1 MVNGPALATDWPII
15 KSGYGV
21 NFLSGDIPLSLF
33 DQGRADT
40 GAYHGMGVGIKVTE
54 PRFVRSRGAAVA
66 RQGDRVLTFVVV
78 ARTSGDVA
86 SAERVLRRR
95 GVGGESGYGVLRDG
109 NTNLLYDI
117 ARSTAWFA
125 NTASDAS
132 DMNLTMVIS
141 RLHPW
146 TAFLW
151 RAGSCGSETLC
162 MRHMGSDRR
171 IVRRLQRRL
180 RNVPRRNRYTTSVG
194 PLLRTRRRACTRP
207 CSPSQSSATALARG
221 PRPPGPAPIRCKKPM
236 CFLVNS
242 AKCPPQAKNFLGRS
256 TQHRQAAWHHRTA
269 LTTGRSRRSDVASY
283 FRRAGPAALAG

>member
-1 MVNGPALATDWPII
+1 MPKPTFQASLRTWRPPTHIVNTVPEHQEVEVVNGPALATDWPII

-146 TAFLW
+146 TAFFVARRKLW
-151 RAGSCGSETLC
+151 RGDSLYAPYGVGSSHRAKIAEEVTK
-162 MRHMGSDRR
+162 RAEREP
-171 IVRRLQRRL
+171 VY
-180 RNVPRRNRYTTSVG
+180 NK
-194 PLLRTRRRACTRP
+194 RRRANHDRMRTMREN
-207 CSPSQSSATALARG
+207 
-221 PRPPGPAPIRCKKPM
+221 K
-236 CFLVNS
+236 
-242 AKCPPQAKNFLGRS
+242 
-256 TQHRQAAWHHRTA
+256 RQKRN
-269 LTTGRSRRSDVASY
+269 
-283 FRRAGPAALAG
+283 